1 MKIINLLLGTLVL
14 STTAQ
19 AQSQFTVDAW
29 SKVQYQ
35 QKDASALLNQ
45 KTTSSQSMQTNIEDL
60 ASLLQTAEAPLTISL
75 PLPNGS
81 FADFRLSPSLV
92 MAEALA
98 EKYPSIRTFSGYQ
111 IDNPN
116 NNGRFD
122 ITPHGFHGVFTF
134 GTKKVFIEP
143 KFRKNSKIYSSYFR
157 KDALPMSNNFRQ
169 LSPIENNALKRK
181 LTQASSRTSTKVT
194 YRLAI
199 STTAEY
205 TTFHGGTKEKGLAA
219 LVTMVNRLN
228 EVYQRDLNITLEL
241 VANNDA
247 IVFTDAATDPFK
259 NDDNDIDLNK
269 AAIDGAIGNANYD
282 VGHVVT
288 TGGGGLA
295 ALGSVCDDSSKAD
308 GVTGHDTPV
317 NDPFVI
323 DYVAHEIGHQF
334 GADHTFNGFTEGCNG
349 NRESN
354 SAFEPGSASTIMGYA
369 GICGEQNLQN
379 GSDAYFHSRSFDQI
393 NAHITTGVGKNCGT
407 RVVDSN
413 SAAIVNAGQDYTIPA
428 RTSFILTGSATDSDS
443 DTLSYSWEQADL
455 GPATNSKAE
464 DMTDNGQGP
473 LFRVWQPISEPVR
486 TFPRLQDILANTT
499 TFGELL
505 PTTSREMNFRL
516 MVRDN
521 KGNVSFDANK
531 ITVVANSAGF
541 SITNPTTGVA
551 WNSSQQNIT
560 WNTAGSEQAPIACS
574 TVNIKLSTNGGNT
587 FDQTLLSST
596 PNDGSQQITLPTLS
610 TSTARVKVSCIG
622 NIFFAINSGN
632 IVINPQSDSNK
643 PVITGQQSLSVA
655 EDQSITLAVSN
666 FTFATNQTVDSL
678 AIAAGSNYQVD
689 GLKISPTAN
698 FNGNLAVNVTAI
710 RAGVSSEPFTASIIV
725 TSVNDTPIAS
735 NDVVTVAQDS
745 STNSINVLSND
756 SDIDGDNLTLSAV
769 NYSGTGT
776 ATISGSTIS
785 YTPAT
790 GFNGSETMTYTIND
804 GQGGEATAT
813 ITVTVTATATGRS
826 TDNSTT
832 SSSGGSMVY
841 LFLVSLILLGRKG
854 LTEVKNHE

>member
-1 MKIINLLLGTLVL
+1 MKIINLLLGALVL

-295 ALGSVCDDSSKAD
+295 ALGSVCDDYSKAD

-428 RTSFILTGSATDSDS
+428 RTAFILTGSATDSDI

-486 TFPRLQDILANTT
+486 TLPRLQDILANTT

-574 TVNIKLSTNGGNT
+574 TVDIKLSTNGGNT

-632 IVINPQSDSNK
+632 IAINAQSDSNK
-643 PVITGQQSLSVA
+643 PLITGQQSLSVA

-689 GLKISPTAN
+689 GLKITPTAN

-735 NDVVTVAQDS
+735 NDVITVAQGS

-826 TDNSTT
+826 TDNGTT
-832 SSSGGSMVY
+832 SSSGGSMAY

>member
-1 MKIINLLLGTLVL
+1 MKIINLLLGALVL

-98 EKYPSIRTFSGYQ
+98 EKYPNIRTFSGYQ

-295 ALGSVCDDSSKAD
+295 ALGSVCDDYSKAD

-428 RTSFILTGSATDSDS
+428 RTAFILTGSATDSDI

-486 TFPRLQDILANTT
+486 TLPRLQDILANTT

-574 TVNIKLSTNGGNT
+574 TVDIKLSTNGGNT

-632 IVINPQSDSNK
+632 IAINAQSDSNK
-643 PVITGQQSLSVA
+643 PLITGQQSLSVA

-689 GLKISPTAN
+689 GLKITPTAN

-735 NDVVTVAQDS
+735 NDVITVAQGS

-826 TDNSTT
+826 TDNGTT
-832 SSSGGSMVY
+832 SSSGGSMAY